1 MEIFLKTLTGK
12 ILNLMVEPTDKIGHI
27 KLLIQDK
34 EGIPPDQ
41 QRLIFAGKQLED
53 GRTLS
58 DYNIQKESTIHCVM
72 SLRGGGMPIF
82 VKTLTGKCT
91 KLIAG
96 ETIQDAKSQIQGMED
111 IRSDEQLL
119 LNAGKILEDGK
130 NLSDYNIGEGSTI
143 ILVLRSRCDIDVVK
157 VFIEGVAGKIITL
170 HCTVNDTI
178 EQIKEYIQKYI
189 GDAPKERQR
198 LFYKGKELEDEK
210 NCPFYNIVN
219 NSTVILQMRPQNGM
233 QIKVSMPNTTTDR
246 PFLLEVLRYETITA
260 IKSKIIPLL
269 GGSQEHVF
277 VAFEGK
283 LIQDESKSL
292 LDYNIHHK
300 STIRVVYSFHYEMKV
315 QVMKSFGP
323 EQHEMIVKVKPN
335 DTVKKLKW
343 KIHGSEG
350 IPPDQQL
357 LIFKGQKLN
366 DDNTLYDYGIDENS
380 CIHACK
386 STGNKTTYVV
396 NYSLNGEDICFE
408 VSGAMTIE
416 SILTKIQARNEDSF
430 YSSPHI
436 KLGVKHF

>member
-1 MEIFLKTLTGK
+1 MDTIEHL
-12 ILNLMVEPTDKIGHI
+12 
-27 KLLIQDK
+27 KLLLQDR
-34 EGIPPDQ
+34 EAVEVDV

-58 DYNIQKESTIHCVM
+58 DYDIKNEEKIHTV
-72 SLRGGGMPIF
+72 LRLCGGGGGSMPIF

-91 KLIAG
+91 QLILG
-96 ETIQDAKSQIQGMED
+96 PSDTIKAVKSQIQGMED

-119 LNAGKILEDGK
+119 LNGGKILEDGK

-157 VFIEGVAGKIITL
+157 IFIEGMAGKIITL

-210 NCPFYNIVN
+210 NCPFYNIVK

-233 QIKVSMPNTTTDR
+233 QIKVSMPNITTDR
-246 PFLLEVLRYETITA
+246 PFLLEVLRDETIA
-260 IKSKIIPLL
+260 ANKSKIIPLL
-269 GGSQEHVF
+269 GGSQEYVF
-277 VAFEGK
+277 IAFEGK

-292 LDYNIHHK
+292 QDYNIHHK
-300 STIRVVYSFHYEMKV
+300 STICVVYSFHYEMKV

-323 EQHEMIVKVKPN
+323 EQHEMIVKVKSN

-343 KIHGSEG
+343 KIQGSEG

-396 NYSLNGEDICFE
+396 NYSINGEDICFE

-416 SILTKIQARNEDSF
+416 SILTTIHARNENSF
-430 YSSPHI
+430 YSLPYI